1 MSARYKKILC
11 TLSVIFS
18 LIAVGIGHGIV
29 GAMDYPVVVRFL
41 LNLTFQ
47 IQFLLS
53 LWVAVIVFRDN
64 KR

>member
-1 MSARYKKILC
+1 MSVRYKKLLSV
-11 TLSVIFS
+11 LSVIFS
-18 LIAVGIGHGIV
+18 LIAVGIGSGIV
-29 GAMDYPVVVRFL
+29 GATDHTLAIRFL
-41 LNLTFQ
+41 LTLVFQ